1 MEPRLLC
8 KVEKE
13 FHARMDRTV
22 GLWLSLYEI
31 DNNICGDDANGCE
44 DGGGYPASPS
54 REVLHRIDPN
64 I

>member
-13 FHARMDRTV
+13 FHARMDRIV

-31 DNNICGDDANGCE
+31 DNNICGDGANGCE
-44 DGGGYPASPS
+44 DGGGYP
-54 REVLHRIDPN
+54 
-64 I
+64 